1 MRAPLNVS
9 LCSAQRLLGSS
20 QPPSVQLWVSFN
32 RKPMRVA
39 QFVTK
44 HPIKV
49 SGASR
54 AASQLPALPR
64 DTLRCQQQLQ
74 MLQEGEGTSHDP
86 AGGGGRAKAHVG
98 VILWFTRWHLD
109 SHPPPPALA
118 WRLVAKPRYQ
128 RGADPTALTPLLGTL
143 PLPMAR
149 GALAWPGASNSC
161 RLRKPRA
168 QPGLAKSP

>member
-1 MRAPLNVS
+1 MS

-64 DTLRCQQQLQ
+64 TPCGVSSSSRCCGSGKGPHMTLLGG
-74 MLQEGEGTSHDP
+74 LGEQ
-86 AGGGGRAKAHVG
+86 KAPVG
-98 VILWFTRWHLD
+98 MILWFT
-109 SHPPPPALA
+109 
-118 WRLVAKPRYQ
+118 
-128 RGADPTALTPLLGTL
+128 
-143 PLPMAR
+143 
-149 GALAWPGASNSC
+149 
-161 RLRKPRA
+161 
-168 QPGLAKSP
+168 